1 MIDYQI
7 KIRRK
12 KSGQLQKYW
21 IWKLAFKDA
30 RYNFNRLFLFVSSIV
45 IGIAAL
51 VAINSFNIN
60 LQQDINNQSK
70 ELLGAD
76 LVIESHNKTFD
87 TTFLKTLDSLNLE
100 MTGDVRF
107 ASMVYFPKNNGTR
120 LIQVIALDG
129 PFPYYGTIELR
140 EGQDFKNF
148 YTIIENK
155 I

>member
-1 MIDYQI
+1 MIDYEIRI
-7 KIRRK
+7 KRK
-12 KSGQLQKYW
+12 NEGQLTKRW

-76 LVIESHNKTFD
+76 LVIESRNKTFD
-87 TTFLKTLDSLNLE
+87 TTFLKSIDSLKYR

-107 ASMVYFPKNNGTR
+107 ACVRLEVSSGSQKGVYLTEK
-120 LIQVIALDG
+120 LCLLD
-129 PFPYYGTIELR
+129 
-140 EGQDFKNF
+140 
-148 YTIIENK
+148 
-155 I
+155 